1 MVMTKPPSDSRN
13 HNPTNPP
20 RGIARSDVHVGIRL
34 TASAER
40 YARRNALVT
49 VLEEANPGPSAA
61 VDDILSLMVDGVV
74 HDFAVAQRRW
84 IFDGGVLQLE
94 LTVDHPAFGR
104 R

>member
-1 MVMTKPPSDSRN
+1 M
-13 HNPTNPP
+13 
-20 RGIARSDVHVGIRL
+20 HVGIRL

-40 YARRNALVT
+40 YARHHGLVA
-49 VLEEANPGPSAA
+49 VLEEANPGPLAA
-61 VDDILSLMVDGVV
+61 VGDILSLMVDCMV

-84 IFDGGVLQLE
+84 IFDGGALQLE